1 MEILS
6 SPFMIFTQER
16 RREVL
21 AQAGGSHNL
30 SFQELNQLNMETGRI
45 WQDNSTDK
53 SIYYFM
59 SNAISDIINGTF
71 NPATYVPTPTTPAPV
86 LAGQAGTPP
95 GTSTIYIPHIG
106 NFNVAGTI
114 IITMALCVSLN

>member
-53 SIYYFM
+53 SIYYFI
-59 SNAISDIINGTF
+59 SNAISDIINGIF
-71 NPATYVPTPTTPAPV
+71 NPATYVPTPAPAPV
-86 LAGQAGTPP
+86 LAVQAGTPP
-95 GTSTIYIPHIG
+95 GTSTTCRNSQVI
-106 NFNVAGTI
+106 
-114 IITMALCVSLN
+114 

>member
-16 RREVL
+16 RKEVL

-30 SFQELNQLNMETGRI
+30 SFQELNQLNMETGRM

-53 SIYYFM
+53 SNYYFM

-71 NPATYVPTPTTPAPV
+71 NPANYVPTPAAPV
-86 LAGQAGTPP
+86 LAVQAGTPP
-95 GTSTIYIPHIG
+95 GTSTIYI
-106 NFNVAGTI
+106 VI
-114 IITMALCVSLN
+114 ILL

>member
-16 RREVL
+16 RKEVL

-30 SFQELNQLNMETGRI
+30 SFQELNQLNMETGRM

-53 SIYYFM
+53 SNYYFL

-71 NPATYVPTPTTPAPV
+71 NPATYVPTAAPV
-86 LAGQAGTPP
+86 LAVQAGTPP
-95 GTSTIYIPHIG
+95 GMYFYSTL
-106 NFNVAGTI
+106 I
-114 IITMALCVSLN
+114 ILL